1 MQRMKELDFRA
12 RKEEWMN
19 VFLEDGTVI
28 RFKSVLTRVFDTGQ
42 RDTLGEPIYRIDSQ
56 NVVVAKSPEELRGQP
71 SEFVPP
77 IQEIAKKRK
86 PTVVKIKAI
95 VGEDWNEYELEDGS
109 VIRTKTVITKVLRL
123 DGYFDPY
130 GNPVYVVQSQMIV
143 AT

>member
-1 MQRMKELDFRA
+1 MKLRELDFRA

-28 RFKSVLTRVFDTGQ
+28 RFKSVLTRIFDTGQ
-42 RDTLGEPIYRIDSQ
+42 RDVFGEPVYRIDSQ
-56 NVVVAKSPEELRGQP
+56 NVVVARSPEELRGPP

-77 IQEIAKKRK
+77 IEEIVKKKK

-95 VGEDWNEYELEDGS
+95 VGDEWNEYELEDGS
-109 VIRTKTVITKVLRL
+109 VIRTRTIITKVLRL

-130 GNPVYVVQSQMIV
+130 GNPIYVVQSQMV
-143 AT
+143 VST

>member
-1 MQRMKELDFRA
+1 MRELDFRA
-12 RKEEWMN
+12 RKEEWLN

-28 RFKSVLTRVFDTGQ
+28 RFKSVLTRIFDTGQ
-42 RDTLGEPIYRIDSQ
+42 RDVLGEPIYRIDSQ
-56 NVVVAKSPEELRGQP
+56 NVVVARSPEELRGQP

-77 IQEIAKKRK
+77 IQEIVKRRK

-95 VGEDWNEYELEDGS
+95 VGDDWNEYELEDGS

-130 GNPVYVVQSQMIV
+130 GNPIYVVLSQMIV